1 MLEHPLQRFFHSM
14 RAKRPFDWVRFQRR
28 DLLLIDHPLCQA
40 VFSRQGAQLLH
51 FQPQGERPLLWCAS
65 EWPALSSAPVRGGIP
80 VCWPWFGSHP
90 NGSEW
95 PQQGLGAAT
104 RMAPAGCLR
113 RRKQG
118 GGELA
123 TGPGELARAPRCA
136 PWPAPGAG
144 AVQLP

>member
-95 PQQGLGAAT
+95 PQQAGRGNANGACWMPT
-104 RMAPAGCLR
+104 PT
-113 RRKQG
+113 K
-118 GGELA
+118 
-123 TGPGELARAPRCA
+123 AR
-136 PWPAPGAG
+136 WW
-144 AVQLP
+144 

>member
-65 EWPALSSAPVRGGIP
+65 EWPALSSAPVRQYIKQPGG
-80 VCWPWFGSHP
+80 VDEVD
-90 NGSEW
+90 NA
-95 PQQGLGAAT
+95 LV
-104 RMAPAGCLR
+104 AGI
-113 RRKQG
+113 KIQ
-118 GGELA
+118 
-123 TGPGELARAPRCA
+123 T
-136 PWPAPGAG
+136 
-144 AVQLP
+144 VF